1 MQKFELKHYS
11 YIGIADTTFSIY
23 KRNFKLFFIIT
34 VIFFL
39 IPIFIQKTVEMRLDM
54 SEGCLGLINTISGPG
69 VSSRGGSIWQDD
81 TASPET
87 GCIFSAIVVLVHFF
101 LNTLYAVPVI
111 IATTN
116 ILLNRERSLASAFT
130 AKIGTYLR
138 MLLVTFGYMA
148 ILSVMLVV
156 MVGILSAGAMSMMIG
171 CAQVFACGAMFIPFC
186 IVTYIAVLWSLYMP
200 AIVLE
205 GWAGRNALGRSAAL
219 IRGAW
224 WWAWRVIAGIT
235 IIQLLV
241 TLGSQF
247 AFGTLH
253 ELLLGWNPHLEIV
266 SETITAAGLT
276 LVEIFVRP
284 LLFIGLTLLFFDSK
298 VRKEAY
304 DLEIMIDN
312 F

>member
-1 MQKFELKHYS
+1 MQKFELKHYN

-34 VIFFL
+34 AIFFL

-54 SEGCLGLINTISGPG
+54 SEGCIGIMNNLSGSMDNTG
-69 VSSRGGSIWQDD
+69 WQEN
-81 TASPET
+81 TTSTET
-87 GCIFSAIVVLVHFF
+87 GCIFSVIVVLVHFF

-116 ILLNRERSLASAFT
+116 ILLNREMSLASAFT
-130 AKIGTYLR
+130 ARFGTYFR
-138 MLLVTFGYMA
+138 MLLATLGYMGT
-148 ILSVMLVV
+148 LSVLFVIMA
-156 MVGILSAGAMSMMIG
+156 GILAAGVGSMMMG
-171 CAQVFACGAMFIPFC
+171 CAQVIGCGAAFIPAG
-186 IVTYIAVLWSLYMP
+186 IVTYLAVLWSLYMP

-219 IRGAW
+219 IRGTW
-224 WWAWRVIAGIT
+224 WWSWRVIAGIL
-235 IIQLLV
+235 IIQALV
-241 TLGSQF
+241 SFGSQM

-253 ELLLGWNPHLEIV
+253 EFLMGWNPHFEIV

-284 LLFIGLTLLFFDSK
+284 LLFIGLTLLFFDAK

-304 DLEIMIDN
+304 DLEIMIEE

>member
-1 MQKFELKHYS
+1 MQKFELKHYN

-23 KRNFKLFFIIT
+23 KRNFKLFFTIT

-39 IPIFIQKTVEMRLDM
+39 IPIFIQKILEMRLGL
-54 SEGCLGLINTISGPG
+54 SEGCLGVIDSIYGSGMSPM
-69 VSSRGGSIWQDD
+69 SEPWSGG
-81 TASPET
+81 TTSPET
-87 GCIFSAIVVLVHFF
+87 GCIFNGLVALLHMF

-116 ILLNRERSLASAFT
+116 ILLNREMSLASAFT
-130 AKIGTYLR
+130 ARIGTYLR
-138 MLLVTFGYMA
+138 MLLVTIGYLT
-148 ILSVMLVV
+148 ILSVILVV
-156 MVGILSAGAMSMMIG
+156 LSGIIVAGGMSMMFG
-171 CAQVFACGAMFIPFC
+171 CAQVMGCCVTFIPFC
-186 IVTYIAVLWSLYMP
+186 ITTYLAVLWCLYMP

-205 GWAGRNALGRSAAL
+205 GWAGRSAVGRSAAL
-219 IRGAW
+219 IRGTW
-224 WWAWRVIAGIT
+224 WWSWRVISGIL
-235 IIQLLV
+235 IIQLLI
-241 TLGSQF
+241 TFGSQM

-253 ELLLGWNPHLEIV
+253 EFLLGWNPHFEIV

-284 LLFIGLTLLFFDSK
+284 LLFIGLTLLFFDAK

-304 DLEIMIDN
+304 DLEIMIEQ